1 MRKRFVYN
9 HFKNLTHHSPLLSRQ
24 VRHCHH
30 HHRHQL
36 HHLLSFYLQ
45 HSVKLHRTTS
55 DTKIKN
61 VKTFK
66 NSLCFYLSL
75 LGLLM

>member
-24 VRHCHH
+24 VRHYH
-30 HHRHQL
+30 HQL

-55 DTKIKN
+55 DSKIKN